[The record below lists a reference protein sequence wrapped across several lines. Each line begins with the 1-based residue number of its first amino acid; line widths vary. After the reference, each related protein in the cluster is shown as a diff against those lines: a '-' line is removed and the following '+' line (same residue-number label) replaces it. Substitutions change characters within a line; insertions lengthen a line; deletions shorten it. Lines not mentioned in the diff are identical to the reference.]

1 MLLMATWLLV
11 CLLAVVLVVGLTL
24 AEFRLYRRERRPP
37 KMSLA
42 QILYLRRERRRAELA
57 PLESGSARDAVREAI
72 ERRR

>member
-11 CLLAVVLVVGLTL
+11 CLLAVPLVMVVGLTL
-24 AEFRLYRRERRPP
+24 AEFRLWRRERR
-37 KMSLA
+37 
-42 QILYLRRERRRAELA
+42 QGLA